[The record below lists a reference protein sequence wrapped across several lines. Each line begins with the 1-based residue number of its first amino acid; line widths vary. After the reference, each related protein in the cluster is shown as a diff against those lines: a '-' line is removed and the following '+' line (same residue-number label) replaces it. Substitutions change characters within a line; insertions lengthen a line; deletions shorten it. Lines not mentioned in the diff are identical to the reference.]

1 MALLCKWKACE
12 VYSCMNLRL
21 PYLSLFVLVRL
32 SLHITQSLEH
42 GLSFCLFH
50 FPFEQKKGITYNE
63 ENLPRYSA
71 LIIQAKWIIIE
82 KIFFFLVVGAIFKW
96 KSRVILDCI
105 GFPLLCFAVGPEN
118 FYQPLN
124 QSGMKFKKPGNPEL
138 MVSLVPRFQ
147 EGCLFL
153 FKVLLALCDIS
164 ICSHWLL

>member
-1 MALLCKWKACE
+1 MACLFAFFTSLLNKRKA
-12 VYSCMNLRL
+12 
-21 PYLSLFVLVRL
+21 
-32 SLHITQSLEH
+32 LHII
-42 GLSFCLFH
+42 
-50 FPFEQKKGITYNE
+50 KKIYQW
-63 ENLPRYSA
+63 RYSA

-82 KIFFFLVVGAIFKW
+82 KIFFFLVVRAIFKW

-105 GFPLLCFAVGPEN
+105 GFPLLCFVVGPEN

-138 MVSLVPRFQ
+138 MVSLVLCFQ